1 MRKADINFW
10 TDVTIGVAFTLSA
23 ASGVVFLLP
32 LSGES
37 ALGIGFQT
45 WNTVHTWSSL
55 LAVGGVIAH
64 LALHWRWVVQMTRRN
79 IAARL
84 GMDGIAGPPAQ
95 AGVVGRRAF
104 LRYAALGALFT
115 GATVVTARVLRDG
128 ESAAASAASTD
139 EDAKYSTGAGLAA
152 SAASTSSR
160 TQSSGRLSVACRKG
174 VTYCP
179 YPGRCHS
186 FRDRDRDGYCDLS
199 IPS

>member
-23 ASGVVFLLP
+23 ASGIVFLLP

-55 LAVGGVIAH
+55 LAVGGVIGH

-79 IAARL
+79 VEARL
-84 GMDGIAGPPAQ
+84 RPVVLAEQPAEGAGI
-95 AGVVGRRAF
+95 GRRTF
-104 LRYAALGALFT
+104 LRYAALGAVFT
-115 GATVVTARVLRDG
+115 GATVVSSRLLRENGSTAADDDTIG
-128 ESAAASAASTD
+128 EGATYSTD
-139 EDAKYSTGAGLAA
+139 DGLTVSPSGEAQAA
-152 SAASTSSR
+152 
-160 TQSSGRLSVACRKG
+160 GRLSVACRKG

-186 FRDRDRDGYCDLS
+186 YRDRDGDGYCDLS
-199 IPS
+199 IPA